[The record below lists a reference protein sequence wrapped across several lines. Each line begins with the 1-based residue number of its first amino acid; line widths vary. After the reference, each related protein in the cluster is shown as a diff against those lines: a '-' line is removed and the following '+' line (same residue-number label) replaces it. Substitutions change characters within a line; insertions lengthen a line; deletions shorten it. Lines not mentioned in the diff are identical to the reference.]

1 MGFVVRNMTD
11 YNQESEKVKVDFN
24 APTFWALVNKQAQD
38 VADRSTA
45 CAACR
50 ASESAAAA
58 SGTCPPLPNRG
69 DDKYQRNESKS
80 IACKCLSAK
89 NFIHPS
95 SGVDYLCFGVY
106 GRFKIEIEDIL
117 RRAKNDHLESVNI
130 RGTVCRLEP
139 GGGREG
145 VYYPFVLVWHG
156 VRILI
161 KPDAGGTIAP
171 VRVHVPGLVLLQTD
185 WRLVVG
191 AIFDLLES
199 WQFISEYTTVSR
211 VDLEVTVR
219 MDFEKLASDVRS
231 ARVVTDCRGARKD
244 YVDLKSQQFET
255 VWYVSDTMELQFYNK
270 SLELQSNK
278 VSRDYKQA
286 WSRFFDEDEPNLS
299 RVEFRLK
306 SDALRRYGVRTLE
319 QLEDLIPSIVDR
331 LTFTWFRVLK
341 GAKVRGSERE
351 QPMSPVWRAIR
362 AAFSQVFD
370 GDLKTLEPIKKQENK
385 RASRL
390 IKIARG
396 CLASA
401 VPLVSDGA
409 TKENFESSYRR
420 VVAELLH
427 ELPEQCKKSLY
438 EYLQY
443 ET

>member
-1 MGFVVRNMTD
+1 MTN
-11 YNQESEKVKVDFN
+11 YNQESDIVKVDFN
-24 APTFWALVNKQAQD
+24 APTFWALVNKQAQAA
-38 VADRSTA
+38 ADRSTA
-45 CAACR
+45 CAPGR
-50 ASESAAAA
+50 ASESDPPT
-58 SGTCPPLPNRG
+58 SGTCPPSPNRG
-69 DDKYQRNESKS
+69 DDKYQRNESKGIS
-80 IACKCLSAK
+80 NNALSVK
-89 NFIHPS
+89 KFVHGS

-117 RRAKNDHLESVNI
+117 RRAKNEGLESVKI
-130 RGTVCRLEP
+130 CGTACRLEP
-139 GGGREG
+139 GGCREG

-191 AIFDLLES
+191 AVFDLLES
-199 WQFISEYTTVSR
+199 WRYIVDYTTVSR
-211 VDLEVTVR
+211 VDLQVTLR
-219 MDFEKLASDVRS
+219 MNFDRLAREVRS
-231 ARVVTDCRGARKD
+231 ARVVTDCRGSRRE
-244 YVDLKSQQFET
+244 YIDLKTQQYET
-255 VWYVSDTMELQFYNK
+255 IWFTSNTMELCVYNK
-270 SLELQSNK
+270 SVELQSNK
-278 VSRDYKQA
+278 VSNDYKQA
-286 WSRFFDEDEPNLS
+286 WGRFFDEDEPNLS

-319 QLEDLIPSIVDR
+319 QLEDLLPSIVDR

-341 GAKVRGSERE
+341 GAKIRGSERE
-351 QPMSPVWRAIR
+351 QPISPEWRVVR
-362 AAFSQVFD
+362 AAFAQVFD

-385 RASRL
+385 RAARL

-409 TKENFESSYRR
+409 TRENFESSYKR

-427 ELPEQCKKSLY
+427 ELPEKCKKSLY